1 MESFKLDLIILQRL
15 EEQLFKIENGFFL
28 NQELILKKISD
39 ISARDAE
46 DIVTQEFTEKAT
58 EQRNTLQNMKDLR
71 EAFKN
76 VNTLQA
82 QVEDWEK
89 VNISGCS
96 DALAEDIS
104 RLQNML
110 ERIHELVTSD
120 AADDYPQLR
129 SLTRD
134 LRFRI
139 SSLKKSFTKEWDSR
153 TDSDFFGKNTSAS
166 RSAFS
171 DSKDSSNIKLP
182 SLSLPHFDGGEM
194 E

>member
-1 MESFKLDLIILQRL
+1 MEPFKLDLIILQRL

-89 VNISGCS
+89 VDISGCS
-96 DALAEDIS
+96 VALAEDIS

-110 ERIHELVTSD
+110 ERIYELVTSD

-129 SLTRD
+129 SFTRD

-153 TDSDFFGKNTSAS
+153 TDSDFFGKKYIGFKVSFF
-166 RSAFS
+166 R
-171 DSKDSSNIKLP
+171 
-182 SLSLPHFDGGEM
+182 
-194 E
+194 